1 MVAAL
6 VVVVATAVKAMK
18 KCCDLQERLTLVF
31 RDASERLDNDLVGPL
46 TTFVDGQASGVKDAC
61 RKVDKTQEKRR
72 HASTAIT
79 SATATQTLTR
89 ASANKADMKAM
100 ELIVRFNN
108 AASIECVKTFITL
121 FKSSSFAFIRHHNQ
135 QEHKHDKE
143 QASLNHP
150 TPTQSVFH
158 CGQRRCGRDGGVQR
172 ADAADPARAERG

>member
-6 VVVVATAVKAMK
+6 VVVVAAVKAMK

-121 FKSSSFAFIRHHNQ
+121 FKSSSFAFIHHHNK
-135 QEHKHDKE
+135 HHNHDKE
-143 QASLNHP
+143 QASPNHP
-150 TPTQSVFH
+150 TPTQSVLY
-158 CGQRRCGRDGGVQR
+158 CGQRGCGRDGGVQR